1 MTQTRRDDKLK
12 RVLGDRLKEL
22 VDLHLAI
29 GWDELATRLGYANS
43 STLRQAREG
52 ESLLSVEKL
61 ARLALVT
68 TADGRKV
75 SVDWL
80 LTGLGS
86 PLEPGALQGG
96 RPTPETTHNPA
107 LQTPRARRSASR

>member
-22 VDLHLAI
+22 VDLHLAVS
-29 GWDELATRLGYANS
+29 WDELATRLGYANS

-86 PLEPGALQGG
+86 PLGPH
-96 RPTPETTHNPA
+96 TPK
-107 LQTPRARRSASR
+107 RRRSSPPATQSVEGVAPSTGRATRR